1 MVCISVF
8 LVACGTTSQ
17 SPITVRLIDQFDEAI
32 VEGTLPFDVP
42 APTEW
47 RFDREGT
54 LAVPAE
60 SAETFGWRAVSGIEE
75 LAVRDGL
82 LAGSTGSSELPTLSA
97 TLPDNLKEDFLHA
110 VEVRMRVSEGSQAGV
125 WFEFGSEPPD
135 RMRGV
140 HDVFAM
146 VSVPLEPGDEFQ
158 TYRLT
163 NDAQTYPLGSSTAGS
178 MARPSVRHI
187 QVEPTDANGAEFAI
201 ESIRLITRREH
212 LRSIVT
218 GPGWHGLGYISR
230 ETIVSRSPE
239 RVRFEVNLGLYP
251 WLDLA
256 VGTVEDGPVTFTVAV
271 ETAPNDTTLLR
282 RTVTLPGRWEPIRL
296 DLSDFAEQQ
305 VTLWLGLDAD
315 QPGRLGFW
323 GSPVVRHSGTLPQRA
338 ETSAARATLPDA
350 GASVPQGV
358 ILILPDTLRR
368 DRLDA
373 YGHYRPTAP
382 VLSRLASGGVQFSDA
397 ISQAP
402 WTKPSVPSI
411 LSSLYPSTH
420 GVVEYSDLL
429 PSSVVTL
436 AKVYRDAGYAT
447 FHTDANGWAGTP
459 SRLQQGVEV
468 LHEGS
473 LSCCAARGFVTRFLD
488 WLELH
493 NDVPFFAFLHFF
505 DPHHPYEPHPPYDTM
520 WAAPSARAEQE
531 ARWRKLEEAGL
542 HAPYIQIEERS
553 SDRVPALALLE
564 KAGVDPEA
572 FIAHEFAWY
581 DGSIRAMDV
590 EIGRLL
596 EGLDAHGLGDKTLV
610 AVVSDHGEEFLDH
623 GRLGHAHTAYGE
635 LLNVPLLLWWPGV
648 VPPGLGIDETV
659 ESIDLMPTL
668 IELSGIRAVEGIQ
681 GQSLVPL
688 LARPEEPSSL
698 GWVARG
704 AFSEKTVGGRA
715 REYASSL
722 VLDDWKLIQNA
733 ESPNPESEYELY
745 EHRTD
750 PLGLRDVASEHPNVI
765 ERLASELTLRREQ
778 ATASRISPDDVPL
791 ESLSSEQIRR
801 LRSLGYIQ

>member
-8 LVACGTTSQ
+8 LVACGTTSEV
-17 SPITVRLIDQFDEAI
+17 PITIRLIDQFDEAI
-32 VEGTLPFDVP
+32 VEGALPLDVP
-42 APTEW
+42 APMEW

-60 SAETFGWRAVSGIEE
+60 SAETFGWSAVSDIEG
-75 LAVRDGL
+75 LIVREGL
-82 LAGSTGSSELPTLSA
+82 LAGSTGSSERSTLSA
-97 TLPDNLKEDFLHA
+97 TLPDNLEGDFLHA
-110 VEVRMRVSEGSQAGV
+110 VEVSMRVSEGSQAGV

-135 RMRGV
+135 RMRSV

-163 NDAQTYPLGSSTAGS
+163 NDAQTYPLRSST
-178 MARPSVRHI
+178 ARPSVRHI

-212 LRSIVT
+212 LRSIVS
-218 GPGWHGLGYISR
+218 GPAWHGLGYINR

-239 RVRFEVNLGLYP
+239 RIRFEVNLGPYP

-256 VGTVEDGPVTFTVAV
+256 VGTIEDGPVTFTVAV
-271 ETAPNDTTLLR
+271 ETAPNDTTVLR
-282 RTVTLPGRWEPIRL
+282 RTVTLR
-296 DLSDFAEQQ
+296 
-305 VTLWLGLDAD
+305 LGLDAD

-323 GSPVVRHSGTLPQRA
+323 GSPVVRHGGTLPKRA
-338 ETSAARATLPDA
+338 ETSPARAALPDT
-350 GASVPQGV
+350 GASAPQGV

-373 YGHYRPTAP
+373 YGHHRPTAP
-382 VLSRLASGGVQFSDA
+382 VLTRLASEGVLFSDA

-402 WTKPSVPSI
+402 WTKPSIPSI

-436 AKVYRDAGYAT
+436 AEVYRDAGYAT

-468 LHEGS
+468 LHEGTS
-473 LSCCAARGFVTRFLD
+473 SCCAARGFVTRFLD

-493 NDVPFFAFLHFF
+493 DDVPFFAFLHFF
-505 DPHHPYEPHPPYDTM
+505 DPHLPYKPYPPYDEM
-520 WAAPSARAEQE
+520 WAAPAARAEQE
-531 ARWRKLEEAGL
+531 ARWRKLEAAGL
-542 HAPYIQIEERS
+542 HMPYIQIEER

-596 EGLDAHGLGDKTLV
+596 EGLKAHGLGDKTLV

-648 VPPGLGIDETV
+648 VPPGLRIDETV
-659 ESIDLMPTL
+659 ESIHLMPTL
-668 IELSGIRAVEGIQ
+668 IELSGIRAAEGIQ

-698 GWVARG
+698 GWLARG

-722 VLDDWKLIQNA
+722 VLDDWKLIRNA
-733 ESPNPESEYELY
+733 ESLNKESEYELY
-745 EHRTD
+745 DHGTD
-750 PLGLRDVASEHPNVI
+750 PLDLRDVASEHPNVI
-765 ERLASELTLRREQ
+765 ERLAYELTLRREQ
-778 ATASRISPDDVPL
+778 ATAPRISPDDVPL